1 MAQLQGWPERA
12 VSALASEQRLLVA
25 ARQLRELGIAPST
38 VAEVLERGRL
48 HRYAHGVYAVVELG
62 ALPPLAAEQAAI
74 LVCRPDAVISHR
86 SAGAIWDLVEHAAG
100 PVSVTVVASDRGRTR
115 AGIDFH
121 RTASLARVDV
131 RRRYGL
137 PVTAPAR
144 TLIDMAAVSSY
155 RQAELA
161 LDRALTR
168 QLTSPTALRS
178 AIERCPRRAGVATV
192 AALLDP
198 RRPSSVTVSPPEELL
213 LSLVRRAGLP
223 DPEANVPLGDP
234 HSAVALDRYRPD
246 LMWRAQRVVVEFDSR
261 QYHST
266 ARAIES
272 DNRRDAAMIR
282 AGWTVIRVRY
292 RELVQAPE
300 RVLVRIAGALARS
313 GCPV

>member
-1 MAQLQGWPERA
+1 MAQLHGWPERA

-25 ARQLRELGIAPST
+25 AWQLRELGIAPST

-62 ALPPLAAEQAAI
+62 ALPPLAAEQGAI
-74 LVCRPDAVISHR
+74 LVCGPDAVISHR
-86 SAGAIWDLVEHAAG
+86 SAAAIWDLVEHTAG
-100 PVSVTVVASDRGRTR
+100 PVSVTVVGSDRGRAR

-121 RTASLARVDV
+121 RTGALARVDV
-131 RRRYGL
+131 RRNGL
-137 PVTAPAR
+137 PLTAPAR

-168 QLTSPTALRS
+168 QLTSPTALRN
-178 AIERCPRRAGVATV
+178 AIERCPTRAGVATV
-192 AALLDP
+192 AGLLDP
-198 RRPSSVTVSPPEELL
+198 ARPSSMTVSPPEELL

-223 DPEANVPLGDP
+223 APEANVPLGDP
-234 HSAVALDRYRPD
+234 HSPVALERYRPD

-261 QYHST
+261 QYHSS

-272 DNRRDAAMIR
+272 DNRRDAAVIR